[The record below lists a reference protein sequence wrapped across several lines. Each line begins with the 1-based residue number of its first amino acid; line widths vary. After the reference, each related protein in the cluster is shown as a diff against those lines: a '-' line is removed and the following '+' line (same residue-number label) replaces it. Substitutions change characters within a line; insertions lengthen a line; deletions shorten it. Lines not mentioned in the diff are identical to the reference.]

1 MTTAAVETGGPERA
15 GTEDEDQDTEQTG
28 GFGSL
33 GVALGLLVAAW
44 GAVIAS
50 FPLNDN
56 SFFTHLATGRIILDT
71 GSVPSS
77 DPYTFTAQ
85 GTDWTVQSW
94 LASVVY
100 AIAEQI
106 GGAVGLKVL
115 MLVIFVTAA
124 LLLWRL
130 SRPAESIFVRL
141 AVVFGAL
148 IVATGLWAERPFM
161 IGVIGLAVV
170 WLALEGAVRAW
181 LLVPLLWIWANSH
194 GSFPL
199 AGVLVLTVLAGE
211 AIDHRRRRADGTST
225 RLCDELTTELRVLKA
240 TVAGSLL
247 AMVGP
252 LGVDVLLFP
261 LKALTQSGALSEI
274 IEWQPP
280 TYQSVSERAFLALTL
295 LTLAALVRDGR
306 FRLALPTI
314 LFVGAAVVAQRNVVM
329 ATVILVPV
337 LAASAP
343 AFGTLSARSRPNLG
357 PAFTVVAGVA
367 AAAIGVAAV
376 AGPTWSLERYE
387 PRHLAW
393 LHQADP
399 DELGRV
405 ATKDTTGNLLELLDG
420 PTGSV
425 FFDDRA
431 DMFPEDV
438 FEDYVVLLRGGPE
451 WSSVLADYELDVV
464 VWPRSR
470 PLASLL
476 AVDSEWRSVFSDTRA
491 ATFCRRS
498 SPACDRLA
506 S

>member
-1 MTTAAVETGGPERA
+1 MAEAAVETGGPKRA
-15 GTEDEDQDTEQTG
+15 SAEGEDQDAERTG

-94 LASVVY
+94 LASVAY
-100 AIAEQI
+100 ASAERA

-148 IVATGLWAERPFM
+148 VVASGLWAERPYM

-211 AIDHRRRRADGTST
+211 ALDRRRRRQDGTTS
-225 RLCDELTTELRVLKA
+225 RLRDELATELRVLKA
-240 TVAGSLL
+240 LVAGIVL

-280 TYQSVSERAFLALTL
+280 AYRSVSERVFLALAL
-295 LTLAALVRDGR
+295 LTL
-306 FRLALPTI
+306 
-314 LFVGAAVVAQRNVVM
+314 VA
-329 ATVILVPV
+329 
-337 LAASAP
+337 
-343 AFGTLSARSRPNLG
+343 
-357 PAFTVVAGVA
+357 
-367 AAAIGVAAV
+367 
-376 AGPTWSLERYE
+376 
-387 PRHLAW
+387 
-393 LHQADP
+393 
-399 DELGRV
+399 
-405 ATKDTTGNLLELLDG
+405 
-420 PTGSV
+420 
-425 FFDDRA
+425 
-431 DMFPEDV
+431 
-438 FEDYVVLLRGGPE
+438 
-451 WSSVLADYELDVV
+451 
-464 VWPRSR
+464 
-470 PLASLL
+470 
-476 AVDSEWRSVFSDTRA
+476 
-491 ATFCRRS
+491 
-498 SPACDRLA
+498 
-506 S
+506 